1 MELLEK
7 TDIHISTT
15 NNGDCI
21 EGNVKYPID
30 DINTLDTI
38 TFAIYDAIF
47 KMIKDSQIK
56 ISFIRHFVPR
66 INESLPNG
74 ESVYEIFNRGRFQTY
89 EKHFGSNIKNWHIP
103 AASAIGNNT
112 DFIEINFQA
121 SRNIVRVIENKCQIP
136 ASQYS
141 KKYGKY
147 PPVFS
152 RACIV
157 EEDKQ
162 IKMLAAG
169 TASIKGEDSQYADDI
184 YNQVYNTIENLRI
197 LGSQFNLK
205 QYGIAYG
212 FAVEDIRHM
221 VVYYRNSN
229 DLLLL
234 KNLIPKF
241 LFSKCIIE
249 YKQRNI
255 CRQELLVELEAVFVK
270 KGDASEME
278 KKYIIENGRI
288 NTESFEF
295 HLSEHCN
302 LNCVECCNLSPF
314 NKPKFMSIEE
324 VEEICIFLKNNIR
337 PEVIKLSGGEP
348 LLHPELNKMVQIV
361 KSYFPETKLRITS
374 NGLLSNKLTSEIFKN
389 IDQIWISNYK
399 STPVSQQKVEHIK
412 QLAKEYGVIFNIKDV
427 DQFNTI
433 FAKNTLN
440 NKEEI
445 QEIYDDCWMRHRC
458 LVVRNSRFFKCT
470 RAAYIDD
477 YLQKTQRETF
487 NISEIDSIAIDDID
501 FKIKAL
507 DFLNSS
513 EVLKSCSYCLGVSG
527 KLIDNKQLNKLI
539 K

>member
-1 MELLEK
+1 MELSEK
-7 TDIHISTT
+7 TDIQICTT
-15 NNGDCI
+15 SNDDCV

-30 DINTLDTI
+30 DINTIDTI
-38 TFAIYDAIF
+38 TIAIYDAIF
-47 KMIKDSQIK
+47 KMIKDAQIK

-74 ESVYEIFNRGRFQTY
+74 ESVYEIFNRGRFQAY
-89 EKHFGSNIKNWHIP
+89 EKHFGNNINKWHIP
-103 AASAIGNNT
+103 ATSAIGNNT
-112 DFIEINFQA
+112 DFIEINFKA
-121 SRNIVRVIENKCQIP
+121 SKNIIKVIENKCQTP

-141 KKYGKY
+141 EKYGKY

-157 EEDKQ
+157 EESRQ

-169 TASIKGEDSQYADDI
+169 TASIKGEDSQYADDV
-184 YNQVYNTIENLRI
+184 YDQVYNTIENLRI

-205 QYGIAYG
+205 QYGIEYG

-221 VVYYRNSN
+221 FVYYRNSN
-229 DLLLL
+229 DLPLL
-234 KNLIPKF
+234 KSLIPKF

-249 YKQRNI
+249 YQQRNI
-255 CRQELLVELEAVFVK
+255 CRPELLAELEAVFIK
-270 KGDASEME
+270 KGNTSEFE

-302 LNCVECCNLSPF
+302 LKCVECCNISPF
-314 NKPKFMSIEE
+314 NKSKFMSTED
-324 VEEICIFLKNNIR
+324 VEEICIFLENNLN

-348 LLHPELNKMVQIV
+348 LLHPELNKIVQII

-374 NGLLSNKLTSEIFKN
+374 NGLLSNKLTPEIFKN

-399 STPVSQQKVEHIK
+399 SAPVSQQKLERIK
-412 QLAKEYGVIFNIKDV
+412 QLAREYGVILNIKYV
-427 DQFNTI
+427 DQFNKI
-433 FAKNTLN
+433 FAKDILT
-440 NKEEI
+440 NKDEI

-458 LVVRNSRFFKCT
+458 LMVRNNRFFKCT
-470 RAAYIDD
+470 RSAYIDD
-477 YLQKTQRETF
+477 YLQKTQGKTV

-501 FKIKAL
+501 FKTKAL
-507 DFLNSS
+507 NFLNSP
-513 EVLKSCSYCLGVSG
+513 EVLRSCSYCLGVSG
-527 KLIDNKQLNKLI
+527 ELIENKQLSKLI